1 MKTFKAIS
9 QSWFSAGAIIWVLG
23 LTLIWPSTALVNSPN
38 IVILMAGFTW
48 ATLIFSVPSTLLNWL
63 YDKQE
68 HAKTQRAWMRY
79 PRGLMGKIGYIL
91 TGSIALWV
99 LLAIGIGLAGF
110 VIWGLMSLGQAA
122 WSTG

>member
-1 MKTFKAIS
+1 MTTLKAIS
-9 QSWFSAGAIIWVLG
+9 QSWFFAGAIIWTLG
-23 LTLIWPSTALVNSPN
+23 LTLIWPTTALVSSSK

-63 YDKQE
+63 YDKQGY
-68 HAKTQRAWMRY
+68 AKTQRVWMRY
-79 PRGLMGKIGYIL
+79 PKGLMGKIGYIL
-91 TGSIALWV
+91 MGSITLWL

-122 WSTG
+122 WST